1 MNPTSLRNKNMK
13 EKTLKLFAY
22 SSVVKENEQMRGRGL
37 VGIYFTAKT
46 IIRYR
51 DGDFDK
57 GRLSMAIKLFY
68 HEGKTV

>member
-1 MNPTSLRNKNMK
+1 MRCTIG
-13 EKTLKLFAY
+13 
-22 SSVVKENEQMRGRGL
+22 VVKENEQMRGRGL

-57 GRLSMAIKLFY
+57 GRLSLAIKLFIMK
-68 HEGKTV
+68 GKPSD